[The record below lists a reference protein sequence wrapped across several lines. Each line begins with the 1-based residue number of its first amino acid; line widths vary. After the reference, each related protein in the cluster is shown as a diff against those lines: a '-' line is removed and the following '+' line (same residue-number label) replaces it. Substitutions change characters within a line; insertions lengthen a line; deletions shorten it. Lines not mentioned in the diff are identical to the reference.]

1 MLIGNL
7 ANIILMH
14 AVQLVFLFQQLRQIF
29 LKAFSCLLQA
39 LALRNERVI
48 LLHQFLI
55 LPFNVFNLSL
65 DITTHLCSFFLP
77 AFLAPLQLLILLFD
91 LFKTASELDNFFFF
105 SFKVLLH
112 FSKLDVYMFD
122 LCIFRINKLLFLYHE
137 VFAVP
142 QLLLQLSNFIV
153 HFGHLPFQLIVLSL
167 WNTHLAL
174 HLL

>member
-1 MLIGNL
+1 
-7 ANIILMH
+7 
-14 AVQLVFLFQQLRQIF
+14 
-29 LKAFSCLLQA
+29 
-39 LALRNERVI
+39 
-48 LLHQFLI
+48 LI
-55 LPFNVFNLSL
+55 LPLDLFNLSL
-65 DITTHLCSFFLP
+65 DITTHLLSFFLP

-91 LFKTASELDNFFFF
+91 LFKAASEPDNFFFF

-112 FSKLDVYMFD
+112 FSKLGIYMFD
-122 LCIFRINKLLFLYHE
+122 LYIYRINKLLFLRHE

-142 QLLLQLSNFIV
+142 QLLLQLSNFVV